1 MNKNVNLSSYTTL
14 TNRLKALGSIY
25 TKNKATWGIL
35 TTLSLALGFAFL
47 GLWLNSIFVF
57 PVEARV
63 GYIGSASLV
72 LIIFVSY
79 FCLRPIIHKPNLES
93 LALRM
98 EEKFPELNNQLI
110 AALQLAKNL
119 EENPEGYST
128 EMIEAVI
135 EQADT
140 TTQKLNLQEIIDR
153 NPIKKMGKLA
163 GSLAIISLFFA
174 LVFPT
179 AFTNSLFIFS
189 HPLTEFVSPQ
199 KFFFVIS
206 PGNAEAVKYSDVRI
220 KINVEGEKPKK
231 VNFYWRN
238 VENPAEGGKGAKWNE
253 ERLVKVNKQTGIEN
267 PDFSFDLKE
276 VKRSFDY
283 YAEAEGVQ
291 SDLFKITVVDKP
303 RVIGLRLT
311 FNYPR
316 YTQLK
321 TQVVDENDGNIN
333 AIVGTKVQIE
343 AKTNKELIQANIVLS
358 DSTKSEMKLK
368 REVATGEILVKKDD
382 SYHIEVWDKIGNK
395 NQDPIEYK
403 ITKIDDQYPT
413 VEILEP
419 GHDQDLTENMR
430 VPLLINISD
439 DYGFS
444 SLRLSYQIVS
454 EGEEKEP
461 KEIRI
466 DIPNNNL
473 SAMDVEY
480 LWNLS
485 NLPLVPGDVV
495 RYKAI
500 IFDNDTFLGPK
511 KGESK
516 TYSVRLPSLD
526 EIVAEVER
534 EQEGQVE
541 DLETVLKGQRELK
554 KKVEDL
560 SRELDRST
568 GKLDLDWQKKQQMED
583 ILEKQQNL
591 ASDLKN
597 LAKRMDE
604 NIGKIEENKLA
615 ALEMVDKL
623 LEIRKLMEEIM
634 TPEMKEALQKL
645 AEALKNLDPEL
656 LKQAIAKMKISQE
669 ELLKRLDRTIALLKR
684 MQAEQKLENLIKMAE
699 RMAQTQNEINQNAQT
714 SEKEKL
720 PELSDKEK
728 DLKQDLNN
736 FEEKLKEFAD
746 LAKELSLLP
755 PQDIDELQNMPEKSG
770 VKNDM
775 DQMTSQ
781 LSEMNKS
788 GALNSGKSCSKK
800 LKDMADRLGSTKE
813 KMQSKMKKEIAEAI
827 RKSLYDVFNLSDTQ
841 EDLFQQVEGLERAD
855 MELRNLA
862 RDQQNLKGGAT
873 RVAED
878 LDTLAQ
884 KTIFID
890 SDTRRFMALSVA
902 SMSEAT
908 GNLEERKQDKALDE
922 QNEAIYDLNVTARKL
937 MQALNDAQ
945 KSCSGSGMEQMFEQ
959 MQKMCNKQSGIN
971 QETEQLGM
979 CNKPG
984 GATLSLSEQAAM
996 QRLAAE
1002 QEAVRKGL
1010 GQLEKEFG
1018 NRSEILGRMDNLGED
1033 MKKVVGDLER
1043 LQVDQSTIERQKN
1056 ILSRLL
1062 DAEKSMRE
1070 RDFSKQRRAE
1080 VGEDVSRPS
1089 PKGLPYDFS
1098 QPGQVAKDDLSK
1110 FLEEAYPKEY
1120 EQLIKDY
1127 FKALSEERMKK

>member
-1 MNKNVNLSSYTTL
+1 MNKNFNPSTYTAL
-14 TNRLKALGSIY
+14 TNRLKALRSVY
-25 TKNKATWGIL
+25 SKNKIMWGIL
-35 TTLSLALGFAFL
+35 ISLSFALGFAFL
-47 GLWLNSIFVF
+47 GLWLNSLFVF
-57 PVEARV
+57 PVEARI
-63 GYIGSASLV
+63 GYLAIASLV
-72 LIIFVSY
+72 LISIISY
-79 FCLRPIIHKPNLES
+79 FCLKPIFYPPNLES
-93 LALRM
+93 LSLRL
-98 EEKFPELNNQLI
+98 EDKFPELNNRLI

-135 EQADT
+135 DQADL
-140 TTQKLNLQEIIDR
+140 TTQKLDLQRIIDK
-153 NPIKKMGKLA
+153 NPVKKMGRVT
-163 GSLAIISLFFA
+163 GSLAIISLLFA

-179 AFTNSLFIFS
+179 AFRNSLIIFS

-206 PGNAEAVKYSDVRI
+206 PGTAEVVKYSDVKI

-231 VNFYWRN
+231 INLCWRN
-238 VENPAEGGKGAKWNE
+238 EGAKWNE
-253 ERLVKVNKQTGIEN
+253 EKLVKVKDQQASVES
-267 PDFSFDLKE
+267 DFSFDFKE
-276 VKRSFDY
+276 LKRSFDY
-283 YAEAEGVQ
+283 YAEAEGVKSEQ
-291 SDLFKITVVDKP
+291 YRINVVDKP

-343 AKTNKELIQANIVLS
+343 AKSNKELSQANIFFS
-358 DSTKSEMKLK
+358 DSTKSNMKIK
-368 REVATGEILVKKDD
+368 GATAIGEILVRKDD
-382 SYHIEVWDKIGNK
+382 SYHIEVWDSLGNK

-403 ITKIDDQYPT
+403 ITKTDDQDPT

-419 GHDQDLTENMR
+419 GHDQDLSENMR
-430 VPLLINISD
+430 VPLLIRISD

-454 EGEEKEP
+454 GGEEKDQ
-461 KEIRI
+461 KEIKI
-466 DIPNNNL
+466 DIPNNNGVAL
-473 SAMDVEY
+473 DVEY

-485 NLPLVPGDVV
+485 SLPLVPGDLVK
-495 RYKAI
+495 YKAI

-516 TYSVRLPSLD
+516 TFSVRLPSLD
-526 EIVAEVER
+526 EIVTEVEK
-534 EQEGQVE
+534 EQGGQVE
-541 DLETVLKGQRELK
+541 DLETLLKGQRDLK
-554 KKVEDL
+554 KKLEDL
-560 SRELDRST
+560 SRELDRPT
-568 GKLDLDWQKKQQMED
+568 GKLDLDWQKRQQMED
-583 ILEKQQNL
+583 ILEKQQKL

-597 LAKRMDE
+597 LAQRMDQ
-604 NIGKIEENKLA
+604 NIQKIEENKLA
-615 ALEMVDKL
+615 ALETLEKL
-623 LEIRKLMEEIM
+623 SEIRKLMEEIM
-634 TPEMKEALQKL
+634 TPDMKEAMRKL

-656 LKQAIAKMKISQE
+656 LKQAMEKMKISQE

-699 RMAQTQNEINQNAQT
+699 RMAQTQDETNQNAQA

-728 DLKQDLNN
+728 ELKQDLND
-736 FEEKLKEFAD
+736 FENKLKEFAD

-755 PQDIDELQNMPEKSG
+755 PQDLDELQNMPEKSG

-775 DQMTSQ
+775 DQMISQ

-788 GALNSGKSCSKK
+788 GALNSGKNCSKK
-800 LKDMADRLGSTKE
+800 LKEITDRLGLTQE
-813 KMQSKMKKEIAEAI
+813 KMQLKMKKEIADAI
-827 RKSLYDVFNLSDTQ
+827 KKSLYDVFDLSDTQ
-841 EDLFQQVEGLERAD
+841 EGLFQQVEQMETAD
-855 MELRNLA
+855 MELRTLA
-862 RDQQNLKGGAT
+862 RDQQNLKAGAI

-890 SDTRRFMALSVA
+890 SDTRRFMALSLA
-902 SMSEAT
+902 RMDNAIR
-908 GNLEERKQDKALDE
+908 NLEERNQEKTSDE
-922 QNEAIYDLNVTARKL
+922 QKEAIYDLNVTARKL
-937 MQALNDAQ
+937 MQSLNEAQ
-945 KSCSGSGMEQMFEQ
+945 KSCSGSGMEQMFKQ
-959 MQKMCNKQSGIN
+959 LQGMCNKQSDIN
-971 QETEQLGM
+971 QETEQSGM

-984 GATLSLSEQAAM
+984 GFSLSEQATL

-1002 QEAVRKGL
+1002 QEAVQKSL
-1010 GQLEKEFG
+1010 SQLEKEFG
-1018 NRSEILGRMDNLGED
+1018 NRSEILGRMGDLGDE
-1033 MKKVVGDLER
+1033 MKKVTGDLER
-1043 LQVDQSTIERQKN
+1043 LQVDQSTIDRQNK

-1089 PKGLPYDFS
+1089 PKELPSDLL

-1110 FLEEAYPKEY
+1110 FMEEAYPKEY
-1120 EQLIKDY
+1120 EQLIKEY
-1127 FKALSEERMKK
+1127 FKALSEEGMKK